1 MKCAFPSI
9 AGAAICKTWVQ
20 YEKQSAKSGGNRNER
35 KKINRAKNRGFSP
48 IFDPGRKKH
57 GHRGEIPPGCPCF
70 YGLCWRKELT
80 KAEYERLL
88 KAAEK
93 NEQLRLVMQTICS
106 TGIRVS
112 ELKFFTVEAVSHGE
126 VVVNCKAKIRTI
138 LIPGK
143 LRKLLLDYARKQKIR
158 SGVIFVT
165 RNGKPLDRKTIWAQ
179 MKGLCES
186 AGVNPSKVFPHNLR
200 KLFARTFYGI
210 EKDIAK
216 LADILGHSSIDTT
229 RIYIMTTGT
238 EHRKKIE
245 RLGLVV

>member
-1 MKCAFPSI
+1 MEQKRVTEEAIQAFR
-9 AGAAICKTWVQ
+9 Q
-20 YEKQSAKSGGNRNER
+20 YLIRDEKSAVTVEKYLRDIRAFQSFIGETPVEKELV
-35 KKINRAKNRGFSP
+35 IHY
-48 IFDPGRKKH
+48 KKH
-57 GHRGEIPPGCPCF
+57 LLEESYAVRSINSMLASLNSFLIYIGWSDCKVKSMKLQRCVYCAEE
-70 YGLCWRKELT
+70 KELT

-165 RNGKPLDRKTIWAQ
+165 RNGKPLDRKTI
-179 MKGLCES
+179 
-186 AGVNPSKVFPHNLR
+186 F
-200 KLFARTFYGI
+200 
-210 EKDIAK
+210 
-216 LADILGHSSIDTT
+216 
-229 RIYIMTTGT
+229 
-238 EHRKKIE
+238 
-245 RLGLVV
+245 

>member
-70 YGLCWRKELT
+70 YGLCWRKERHKGCGYGIQEAFAGRKLCGSVHQFHAGEPEQLPIYIGWSDCKVKSMKLQRCVYCAEEKELT

-165 RNGKPLDRKTIWAQ
+165 RNGKPLDRKTI
-179 MKGLCES
+179 
-186 AGVNPSKVFPHNLR
+186 F
-200 KLFARTFYGI
+200 
-210 EKDIAK
+210 
-216 LADILGHSSIDTT
+216 
-229 RIYIMTTGT
+229 
-238 EHRKKIE
+238 
-245 RLGLVV
+245 